1 MTVQEAIREILRVR
15 GVSQERLARE
25 LGVSLR
31 SVARWVTKDAPTGI
45 HLLRLG
51 KMAREHGLTA
61 EADLLAGLHAE
72 QLAAAADSLGLTGE
86 QMLQV
91 RMFAE
96 LIADAENP
104 VVAKKLPSLV
114 AAVAALHARK
124 RGASN

>member
-1 MTVQEAIREILRVR
+1 
-15 GVSQERLARE
+15 
-25 LGVSLR
+25 
-31 SVARWVTKDAPTGI
+31 VTKDSPTGI

-51 KMAREHGLTA
+51 SMAREHGLTE
-61 EADLLAGLHAE
+61 EAGLLAGLHAD

-104 VVAKKLPSLV
+104 VVAKQLPRLV
-114 AAVAALHARK
+114 AAIAELHKKK
-124 RGASN
+124 RGVSRLPVDH